1 MLRNVILIFALAAML
16 HSQSFAQE
24 TKKTVCFDAV
34 CLSEVANKLKSAD
47 KTTVAEAESTLAE
60 LANEAG
66 RTHNRRQIEALK
78 DIIIPYVLEH
88 DNGSNT
94 AYMMSLLSKFC
105 LTRDI
110 QEIMKMGSDER
121 LADYAIRTV
130 GEIKGSEE
138 FIRSYIEN
146 NKSDLKYKGA
156 LAYAV
161 GQQNMSDMENELI
174 SWQKGADDKTLAD
187 IYNALLIIGSNDKT
201 TAIVNKGAKRLTKS
215 KIPECQIAGL
225 RLLVALHG
233 EKALPYLYKALKND
247 NRNVRVE
254 ALNLMKPYANQDV
267 CNNVVKKCKTEP
279 ALADAIT
286 WLGELK
292 NDSFMELIITQL
304 SSKNPELVEASIRAI
319 FKIDNAD
326 GINAVK
332 PMFGGDYQPVIKES
346 MIAYEGDYV
355 SVLNAVARGN
365 NNQKLAA
372 LEIIECRPVLNM
384 HNRVREMLSSDNPD
398 IRDKAYSVLKLVVIS
413 SHTSFLMGV
422 LEYCD
427 DKYVK
432 DVQLAIKVASENMP
446 DVKKD
451 EFASTL
457 KHVKPFM
464 MPRYYKVFAY
474 FGTELCVDKLID
486 AYKNG
491 PDSFEAKE
499 ALLLV
504 NNEKLAEKIHE
515 ALK

>member
-1 MLRNVILIFALAAML
+1 MLRNIISVLALAAML

-24 TKKTVCFDAV
+24 TKKTFCFEAK
-34 CLSEVANKLKSAD
+34 CLTEVMDKLKSTD

-66 RTHNRRQIEALK
+66 RTRNRRQIEALK
-78 DIIIPYVLEH
+78 GVIVPYVLEH
-88 DNGSNT
+88 DNSSNT
-94 AYMMSLLSKFC
+94 AYMMSLLPKFC
-105 LTRDI
+105 LPRDI

-121 LADYAIRTV
+121 LADYAIRAV
-130 GEIKGSEE
+130 GGIKGSEE
-138 FIRSYIEN
+138 FIKSYIEDN
-146 NKSDLKYKGA
+146 RNDLKYKGA
-156 LAYAV
+156 WAYAV
-161 GQQNMSDMENELI
+161 GQRNMSDMENELI

-187 IYNALLIIGSNDKT
+187 IYNALFIIRTNDKT
-201 TAIVNKGAKRLTKS
+201 TAVVDKGAKRLSKS

-225 RLLVALHG
+225 RLLEALHG

-247 NRNVRVE
+247 KRNVRVE
-254 ALNLMKPYANQDV
+254 ALHLMKPYANQDV
-267 CNNVVKKCKTEP
+267 CANVVKRCKTEP
-279 ALADAIT
+279 ALADAIN

-292 NDSFMELIITQL
+292 NDSYMELIIKQL

-326 GINAVK
+326 GIDAVK
-332 PMFGGDYQPVIKES
+332 PMFGGVYQPVIKES
-346 MIAYEGDYV
+346 MIAYEGDYFA
-355 SVLNAVARGN
+355 VLDAVVHGN
-365 NNQKLAA
+365 NNQKLAV
-372 LEIIECRPVLNM
+372 LEILECRPVLNM
-384 HNRVREMLSSDNPD
+384 HSRVREMLYSDNPE
-398 IRDKAYSVLKLVVIS
+398 IRDKAYRVLKLVVIS

-427 DKYVK
+427 DKYVD
-432 DVQLAIKVASENMP
+432 DVQLAIKEASKTMP

-457 KHVKPFM
+457 KHIKPFM

-474 FGTELCVDKLID
+474 FGTELCVDKLIA

-504 NNEKLAEKIHE
+504 NNEKLAEKIYE